1 MIERIIHWSVFNRF
15 FVLLATFILIG
26 AGLFAFKNTPVDALP
41 DLSDVQVIIKT
52 SYPGQAPQVVEDQVT
67 YPLTTAMLSV
77 PGAQTVRGYSF
88 FGDSYVYIIFDDDV
102 DLYWA
107 RSRVLEYLSQVA
119 PSLPS
124 SAKPQLGPDAT
135 GVGWVYLYALVDK
148 TGQHDISQLRSIQDW
163 FLKYELQTVDGVS
176 EVAAIGGMVKQY
188 QVVVNPDKLRAYDI
202 PLSLIQQAIKQGNQE
217 VGASVV
223 EMAEAEYMVT
233 ASGYIQSSA
242 DLEAIPL
249 GLNNNGTPLLLGDV
263 ADVNIGPQMRRGVA
277 ELNGE
282 GETVGGVVV
291 MRFGENAQKT
301 IEGVKAKLKELKRG
315 LPDGVEIVTVYDRS
329 GLIERAVDNLWSK
342 LAEELAVVAL
352 VCVVFL
358 FHVRSSIVA
367 IISLPLG
374 ILVSFIIM
382 YFQGINA
389 NIMSLGGIAIAI
401 GAMTDGAIVMIENMH
416 KHMEKTPLTNENRWQ
431 IVAKSASEVGPALFF
446 SLLIITVSFLPVFI
460 LEAQEGRMFA
470 PLAYTKTYAMAASAG
485 LAITLIPVLMG
496 YFIRGKVISENK
508 NPVNRALIAGYK
520 PLLTLVLNYPKSTI
534 AAALVI
540 TWIGFS
546 PLDKIGS
553 EFIPPLDEGDLMYMP
568 TTYPGISIG
577 KARELLQQT
586 DKLIRTVPEVKSV
599 FGKVGRAETAT
610 DPAPLTMIET
620 FIQLKPRSQ
629 WREGVTT
636 QSLKQEFDKLVQ
648 FPGLT
653 NAWVMPIKTRIDMLA
668 TGIKTPVGIKVAGSD
683 LAVIQDIGQQ
693 IETVLKDHPGTAS
706 VYSERVAGGRYIKV
720 DINRIKAAR
729 YGLNIAD
736 VQQVV
741 ATAIGGMN
749 VTQTIE
755 GLERYPVNLRY
766 PQDYRDSPE
775 QLQKLP
781 IITPKGQR
789 IALADVADV
798 YVEDGPPGI
807 KSENARINGWSFI
820 DIEGVDIGSYVEGA
834 KAKVAN
840 EIDLPAGY
848 SISWAGQYEYM
859 ERAKDKL
866 SYVLPLTLAIIVVL
880 LYLNFRSF
888 AEVAIIMGTLPL
900 AMIGGIWLMYLEGFN
915 FSVAVGVGFIALA
928 GVAVEIGVIMLVY
941 LNQAYKE
948 AQEQALAE
956 NKAFDKAALVEAIR
970 QGAGLRVRPVM
981 MTVATIIIGLMP
993 ILYGSGTGSEVMSR
1007 IAAPMVGGMA
1017 SAVILTLLVLPAV
1030 YFLWRSHSLKD
1041 SNNAP
1046 FSLLK
1051 TSRKYHKWLMA
1062 FLGVQ
1067 FMIWSVTGAYM
1078 VFFDIDYIHGDS
1090 LVKNHQ
1096 TKLKPENIQ
1105 YSLHELYQAYPD
1117 AERMN
1122 VTKFLDLDVYRFV
1135 ENGTHYMVDASS
1147 GQLLSPLSKELAV
1160 KAAIHEY
1167 TGSGGVASVE
1177 YIKDNPPF
1185 ELSRR
1190 VHDAL
1195 PAWRV
1200 NFDNFGSP
1208 ALYISGRSGALLAK
1222 RHEWWRIFDWMF
1234 RFHVMDYEE
1243 SEIDNQL
1250 LFWFTLFGIFAGISG
1265 LLLTFYRI
1273 FKNKEDKSQP
1283 LAVKESI

>member
-15 FVLLATFILIG
+15 FVLLATAILVGSGI
-26 AGLFAFKNTPVDALP
+26 FALKNTPVDAIP

-67 YPLTTAMLSV
+67 YPLTSAMLSV

-88 FGDSYVYIIFDDDV
+88 FGDSYVYIIFDDDT

-119 PSLPS
+119 PRLPET
-124 SAKPQLGPDAT
+124 AKPELGPDAT

-188 QVVVNPDKLRAYDI
+188 QVMVNPEKLRAYDI
-202 PLSLIQQAIKQGNQE
+202 PLSLIQTAIKQGNQE

-233 ASGYIQSSA
+233 ASGYIQSIA

-249 GLNNNGTPLLLGDV
+249 GLNVNGTPLLLGDV
-263 ADVNIGPQMRRGVA
+263 ADINLGPQMRRGVA

-291 MRFGENAQKT
+291 MRFGENAQQT
-301 IEGVKAKLKELKRG
+301 IAGVKQKLEQLKRG

-342 LAEELAVVAL
+342 LLEELAVVAL

-358 FHVRSSIVA
+358 FHIRSSVVA

-374 ILVSFIIM
+374 ILVAFVIM
-382 YFQGINA
+382 YFQGVNA

-416 KHMEKTPLTNENRWQ
+416 KHMEKTPLTEQNRWE

-496 YFIRGKVISENK
+496 YFVRGKIISEHK
-508 NPVNRALIAGYK
+508 NPVNRLLIAGYK
-520 PLLTLVLNYPKSTI
+520 PLLKQVLTYPKATII
-534 AAALVI
+534 AAVII
-540 TWIGFS
+540 TWFGFT
-546 PLDKIGS
+546 PLDDIGS
-553 EFIPPLDEGDLMYMP
+553 EFIPELDEGDLMYMP

-586 DKLIRTVPEVKSV
+586 DKLIRTVPEVENV

-620 FIQLKPRSQ
+620 FIQLKPRDQ

-636 QSLKQEFDKLVQ
+636 DSLKQEFDKLVK

-668 TGIKTPVGIKVAGSD
+668 TGIKTPVGVKVAGAD
-683 LAVIQDIGQQ
+683 LAVIQQIGQQ
-693 IETVLKDHPGTAS
+693 IEQVLKDYPGTAS

-720 DINRIKAAR
+720 DIDRVKAAR
-729 YGLNIAD
+729 YGLNISD

-749 VTQTIE
+749 VAQTVE

-775 QLQKLP
+775 QLKRLP
-781 IITPKGQR
+781 IVSANGQR
-789 IALADVADV
+789 IALADVANV

-807 KSENARINGWSFI
+807 KSENARINGWTFI
-820 DIEGVDIGSYVEGA
+820 DIDGVDIGRYVEGA
-834 KAKVAN
+834 KAKVASD
-840 EIDLPAGY
+840 IDLPAGY

-859 ERAKDKL
+859 QRAQEKL
-866 SYVLPLTLAIIVVL
+866 TYVVPLTLAIIVVL

-888 AEVAIIMGTLPL
+888 AEVIIIMATLPL
-900 AMIGGIWLMYLEGFN
+900 AMIGGIWLIYLEGFN

-941 LNQAYKE
+941 LNQAYQH
-948 AQEQALAE
+948 AIEQAKAE
-956 NKAFDKAALVEAIR
+956 QRSFTHKDLINAIT

-981 MTVATIIIGLMP
+981 MTVATIIIGLLP
-993 ILYGSGTGSEVMSR
+993 ILYGTGTGSEVMSR

-1030 YFLWRSHSLKD
+1030 YLLWKSRTIEDDNKPPFNALK
-1041 SNNAP
+1041 S
-1046 FSLLK
+1046 
-1051 TSRKYHKWLMA
+1051 SRKYHKWLMA
-1062 FLGVQ
+1062 FIGVQ
-1067 FMIWSVTGAYM
+1067 FLFWSVSGVYM
-1078 VFFDIDYIHGDS
+1078 VSMDIHHIHGET
-1090 LVKNHQ
+1090 LVKNDNPPLELSQVHY
-1096 TKLKPENIQ
+1096 TTDALLDAFPAASNISLDKL
-1105 YSLHELYQAYPD
+1105 
-1117 AERMN
+1117 
-1122 VTKFLDLDVYRFV
+1122 LDKHVYRFT
-1135 ENGTHYMVDASS
+1135 NGEHGKLAIDASTGEVVPRIDQTTASKIAQYHYSGS
-1147 GQLLSPLSKELAV
+1147 GQIDTITLMTSASEMPAELSPRHLPFWQIKFEGLS
-1160 KAAIHEY
+1160 
-1167 TGSGGVASVE
+1167 T
-1177 YIKDNPPF
+1177 PT
-1185 ELSRR
+1185 
-1190 VHDAL
+1190 
-1195 PAWRV
+1195 
-1200 NFDNFGSP
+1200 
-1208 ALYISGRSGALLAK
+1208 LYISEHTGELVAK
-1222 RHEWWRIFDWMF
+1222 RHNFWRLFDWMW
-1234 RFHVMDYEE
+1234 RFHIMDYDDGENV
-1243 SEIDNQL
+1243 SNWF
-1250 LFWFTLFGIFAGISG
+1250 LFVIATLG
-1265 LLLTFYRI
+1265 LLAAFSGAVLTYYRVA
-1273 FKNKEDKSQP
+1273 FPNRSEA
-1283 LAVKESI
+1283 L